1 VKVTLKLVLD
11 KGHFITGDQVEDKVI
26 IQLFNDR
33 SEMAIHRTSEKY
45 GSYLMKIC
53 MNVLNNREE
62 SEECTND
69 TYFTAWNQIP
79 PDRPRRFLPYLGRIA
94 KNSALNRYDYLKAAK
109 RNRHFD
115 VVLSELEYCIT
126 DVNQTEDYIL
136 EKELAGAISQ
146 YLRTLDEN
154 SRKIFIRRYWYSDSV
169 REIGK
174 MFGISQSNTKVI
186 LHRTRKNMKIY
197 LEKEGYD
204 L

>member
-1 VKVTLKLVLD
+1 VTLKLVLD